1 MSAAAPNASPAA
13 NLSAAA
19 SSAVPAVPKASAA
32 AAPSASLAASTTV
45 SSASAASSSSSDP
58 ADLATPAAA
67 VVEAHTTA
75 SPSQTYHIPNDV
87 SFINVGGDIFA
98 MKQNVPA
105 ISLLYQDYATFQK
118 TFSDSRYPPNTVK
131 LLTTYMRWNGWSN
144 DSFTLATID
153 DKNALKEIFRKRIKQ
168 ITNEI
173 QEYKK
178 EHYEEKDALFL
189 SHKRKVIARLQGLI
203 DAMDGSKGLTVKPLL
218 KDHDQYL
225 LLLEVAWQLSQPSSK
240 MSSTW
245 KYHLDAI
252 HRLRLQELPQE
263 IENMREQELVQSS
276 NVFKKGIPPTDKS
289 VQGTSALQNR
299 IRSLLTILH
308 IKESLE
314 TAPVA
319 AANADNAANAPMA
332 GGGHREHHGQMDHLF
347 RHAMLPLFDHFRVMF
362 DPIYSMLESHHLA
375 STLSSTRLFSSL
387 SSLFY
392 MCHHLHQ
399 RSSDRHV
406 DCIYRVHHLPAVV
419 MSFFQEQLR
428 GTRSYVKGL
437 TSSKK
442 REFVQQLSH
451 LPAVRLSS
459 LKTGHATFQFYL
471 LNENMTLPTAEQWV
485 DPTYSNRTAAIYESL
500 SEFFTDRHLY
510 MVCGGAQHVP
520 LRIRD
525 VDGRSLRKDDVRVD
539 PLYSHRL
546 NRTPLFLDEVFTFDP
561 HVLYLD
567 TELVLSML
575 LVSKDH
581 LSS

>member
-1 MSAAAPNASPAA
+1 MSGAPTTSSAVSAS
-13 NLSAAA
+13 SAAA
-19 SSAVPAVPKASAA
+19 SSAASAS
-32 AAPSASLAASTTV
+32 PSAPPEASV
-45 SSASAASSSSSDP
+45 DP
-58 ADLATPAAA
+58 TAPAA
-67 VVEAHTTA
+67 VVEAHTTT
-75 SPSQTYHIPNDV
+75 SPSQTYRIPDDV

-118 TFSDSRYPPNTVK
+118 TFTVPLYPANTVK
-131 LLTTYMRWNGWSN
+131 LLTTYMKWDGWNNG
-144 DSFTLATID
+144 SFTLATID
-153 DKNALKEIFRKRIKQ
+153 DKRDLKEIFRKRITQ
-168 ITNEI
+168 ITKEI
-173 QEYKK
+173 HEYKK

-203 DAMDGSKGLTVKPLL
+203 DAMDGSKGLDVTPLL
-218 KDHDQYL
+218 KDRDQYL

-263 IENMREQELVQSS
+263 MQEIQNKPEVQPR
-276 NVFKKGIPPTDKS
+276 NVFTKIPSPDTAT
-289 VQGTSALQNR
+289 VIGNNALQNR
-299 IRSLLTILH
+299 IKSLLTILH
-308 IKESLE
+308 IKEAL
-314 TAPVA
+314 A
-319 AANADNAANAPMA
+319 AAPATPATDVMA
-332 GGGHREHHGQMDHLF
+332 GGGSRRPSAPHGEHHGQMDHLF

-375 STLSSTRLFSSL
+375 SSLSSARLFSSL

-406 DCIYRVHHLPAVV
+406 DCVYRIHHLPAVV

-428 GTRSYVKGL
+428 GTRSYVKDL
-437 TSSKK
+437 TASKK

-459 LKTGHATFQFYL
+459 LKAGHATFQFYL

-485 DPTYSNRTAAIYESL
+485 DPTYSNRTAAIHESL

>member
-1 MSAAAPNASPAA
+1 MSKDVPAVAAIVATVEAGTPAA
-13 NLSAAA
+13 NARIVNAPTANAPIVNTRIVNAPTANASHVALSQ
-19 SSAVPAVPKASAA
+19 SYVVP
-32 AAPSASLAASTTV
+32 
-45 SSASAASSSSSDP
+45 D
-58 ADLATPAAA
+58 
-67 VVEAHTTA
+67 E
-75 SPSQTYHIPNDV
+75 V
-87 SFINVGGDIFA
+87 SFINVGGDVFA
-98 MKQNVPA
+98 MKGDVPP
-105 ISLLYQDYATFQK
+105 ISLLYQDYATFQS
-118 TFSDSRYPPNTVK
+118 TFTVPPYPKNVMY
-131 LLTTYMRWNGWSN
+131 LLSTYMRWHGWDN
-144 DSFTLATID
+144 TSFSFANVD
-153 DKNALKEIFRKRIKQ
+153 DKNELLEVLRIRIKH
-168 ITNEI
+168 IPEEI
-173 QEYKK
+173 EAYGKA
-178 EHYEEKDALFL
+178 HRTEKDALFL
-189 SHKRKVIARLQGLI
+189 SHKRRVMARLQHIVEAIQSPSSSLH
-203 DAMDGSKGLTVKPLL
+203 VKLL
-218 KDHDQYL
+218 PHTRDQYL
-225 LLLEVAWQLSQPSSK
+225 LLLEVAWQLSQPS

-263 IENMREQELVQSS
+263 IRAIQDKPEIQPR
-276 NVFKKGIPPTDKS
+276 NVFERVPAPESAVIDGNT
-289 VQGTSALQNR
+289 ALQNR
-299 IRSLLTILH
+299 IRALLTILH
-308 IKESLE
+308 MQQAVDAPASKSAQQGGSYESIH
-314 TAPVA
+314 
-319 AANADNAANAPMA
+319 D
-332 GGGHREHHGQMDHLF
+332 GGKMDHLF

-362 DPIYSMLESHHLA
+362 DPIYSMLESHHLK
-375 STLSSTRLFSSL
+375 STLSSPRLFSSL
-387 SSLFY
+387 SLLFY

-437 TSSKK
+437 TASKK

-459 LKTGHATFQFYL
+459 LKAGHTSFQFYL
-471 LNENMTLPTAEQWV
+471 LHENMTLPTAQEWV
-485 DPTYSNRTAAIYESL
+485 DPTYSNRTSMVHESL

-510 MVCGGAQHVP
+510 VVCGGAHHVP

-546 NRTPLFLDEVFTFDP
+546 NRTPLFMDEVFTFDP

-575 LVSKDH
+575 LVSKDQ

>member
-1 MSAAAPNASPAA
+1 MSA
-13 NLSAAA
+13 
-19 SSAVPAVPKASAA
+19 
-32 AAPSASLAASTTV
+32 
-45 SSASAASSSSSDP
+45 
-58 ADLATPAAA
+58 PAAA
-67 VVEAHTTA
+67 VVAAHSA
-75 SPSQTYHIPNDV
+75 SSPSQTYRIPDDV

-105 ISLLYQDYATFQK
+105 ISLLYQDYAAFQK
-118 TFSDSRYPPNTVK
+118 TFSDSRYPPHTVK
-131 LLTTYMRWNGWSN
+131 LLATYMRWHGWNN

-153 DKNALKEIFRKRIKQ
+153 DKRDLKKIFGIRMTQIMEEIH
-168 ITNEI
+168 
-173 QEYKK
+173 EYKK
-178 EHYEEKDALFL
+178 EHDAEKDALFL
-189 SHKRKVIARLQGLI
+189 SHKRKVMARLQGII
-203 DAMDGSKGLTVKPLL
+203 DAMDSSKGLEVTPFLN
-218 KDHDQYL
+218 DRDQYL
-225 LLLEVAWQLSQPSSK
+225 LLLEVAWQLSQPS

-245 KYHLDAI
+245 KYHVDAI
-252 HRLRLQELPQE
+252 HRLRLRELPQE
-263 IENMREQELVQSS
+263 MQAIQSS
-276 NVFKKGIPPTDKS
+276 NAVQPRNIFQRIPAPENAIVTGND
-289 VQGTSALQNR
+289 ALQNR
-299 IRSLLTILH
+299 IKALLTILH
-308 IKESLE
+308 IKD
-314 TAPVA
+314 AVA
-319 AANADNAANAPMA
+319 ASSAPMA
-332 GGGHREHHGQMDHLF
+332 PNDPNDPSAPRQQGGSHDGQMDHLF

-362 DPIYSMLESHHLA
+362 DPIYSMLESHLA
-375 STLSSTRLFSSL
+375 STLSVPRLFSSL

-406 DCIYRVHHLPAVV
+406 DCIYRIHHLPAHV
-419 MSFFQEQLR
+419 MTFFQEQLR

-459 LKTGHATFQFYL
+459 LKAGHASFQFYL

-485 DPTYSNRTAAIYESL
+485 DPTYSNRTPVIHESL

-510 MVCGGAQHVP
+510 VVCGGAQHVP

-546 NRTPLFLDEVFTFDP
+546 NRTPLFMDEVLTFDP

-575 LVSKDH
+575 LVSKDQ

>member
-1 MSAAAPNASPAA
+1 
-13 NLSAAA
+13 
-19 SSAVPAVPKASAA
+19 
-32 AAPSASLAASTTV
+32 
-45 SSASAASSSSSDP
+45 
-58 ADLATPAAA
+58 
-67 VVEAHTTA
+67 
-75 SPSQTYHIPNDV
+75 
-87 SFINVGGDIFA
+87 VGGDIFA
-98 MKQNVPA
+98 MKENVPA
-105 ISLLYQDYATFQK
+105 ISLLYQDYTAFQK
-118 TFSDSRYPPNTVK
+118 TFSDSRYPANTVK
-131 LLTTYMRWNGWSN
+131 LLATYMRWHGWNN
-144 DSFTLATID
+144 DSFTLATVD
-153 DKNALKEIFRKRIKQ
+153 DKRDLKKIFRERMTQ
-168 ITNEI
+168 IVEEI
-173 QEYKK
+173 HAYRKD
-178 EHYEEKDALFL
+178 HAEKDALFL
-189 SHKRKVIARLQGLI
+189 SHKRKVITRLQGLI
-203 DAMDGSKGLTVKPLL
+203 DAMDAHGLEITFLMNDREK
-218 KDHDQYL
+218 YL
-225 LLLEVAWQLSQPSSK
+225 LLLEVAWQLSQPSSM

-252 HRLRLQELPQE
+252 HRLRLRELPQE
-263 IENMREQELVQSS
+263 MQAIQNKPEVQPR
-276 NVFKKGIPPTDKS
+276 NVFTRIPSPDTATVTGND
-289 VQGTSALQNR
+289 ALQNR
-299 IRSLLTILH
+299 IKALLTILH
-308 IKESLE
+308 IKDALS
-314 TAPVA
+314 TVPSAPVA
-319 AANADNAANAPMA
+319 AAPMS
-332 GGGHREHHGQMDHLF
+332 GGGPSGPSGPSRPSRPSRPSSHGEHDRQMDHLF
-347 RHAMLPLFDHFRVMF
+347 RHAMLPLFHHFRVMF

-375 STLSSTRLFSSL
+375 STLSPTRLFSSL

-406 DCIYRVHHLPAVV
+406 DCIYRIHHLPAHV
-419 MSFFQEQLR
+419 MTFFQDQLR

-459 LKTGHATFQFYL
+459 LKAGHASFQFYL
-471 LNENMTLPTAEQWV
+471 LNENMTLPTAQDWV
-485 DPTYSNRTAAIYESL
+485 DPTYSNRTSAIHESL

-575 LVSKDH
+575 LVSKDQ
-581 LSS
+581 LSC

>member
-1 MSAAAPNASPAA
+1 MD
-13 NLSAAA
+13 
-19 SSAVPAVPKASAA
+19 VPA
-32 AAPSASLAASTTV
+32 
-45 SSASAASSSSSDP
+45 
-58 ADLATPAAA
+58 AAA
-67 VVEAHTTA
+67 VVATVEADTPAANARIVNARTA
-75 SPSQTYHIPNDV
+75 NAPIVNARIVNAPTANASHVALSQSYVVPDEV
-87 SFINVGGDIFA
+87 SFINVGGDVFA
-98 MKQNVPA
+98 MKRDVPP

-118 TFSDSRYPPNTVK
+118 TFTDPRYPKNVMY
-131 LLTTYMRWNGWSN
+131 LLRTYMRWHGWDN
-144 DSFTLATID
+144 TTFSFANVD
-153 DKNALKEIFRKRIKQ
+153 DKNELLEVLRIRIKQ
-168 ITNEI
+168 IPEEI
-173 QEYKK
+173 EAYGKA
-178 EHYEEKDALFL
+178 HRTEKDALFL
-189 SHKRKVIARLQGLI
+189 SHKRRVMARLQHIVEAIQSPSSGLH
-203 DAMDGSKGLTVKPLL
+203 VKLL
-218 KDHDQYL
+218 PNPRDQYL
-225 LLLEVAWQLSQPSSK
+225 LLLEVAWQLSQPS

-245 KYHLDAI
+245 KYHVDAI

-263 IENMREQELVQSS
+263 IRAIQDKPEIQPR
-276 NVFKKGIPPTDKS
+276 NVFERVPAPESAVIDGNT
-289 VQGTSALQNR
+289 ALQNR
-299 IRSLLTILH
+299 IRALLTILH
-308 IKESLE
+308 MQQAVDAPASTIAPASSSAQQGGSYESIH
-314 TAPVA
+314 
-319 AANADNAANAPMA
+319 D
-332 GGGHREHHGQMDHLF
+332 GGKMDHLF

-362 DPIYSMLESHHLA
+362 DPIYSMLESHHLK
-375 STLSSTRLFSSL
+375 STLSSPRLFSSL

-437 TSSKK
+437 TASKK

-459 LKTGHATFQFYL
+459 LKAGHTSFQFYL
-471 LNENMTLPTAEQWV
+471 LNENMTLPTAQEWV
-485 DPTYSNRTAAIYESL
+485 DPTYSNRTSMVHESL

-510 MVCGGAQHVP
+510 VVCGGAHHVP

-546 NRTPLFLDEVFTFDP
+546 NRTPLFMDEVFTFDP

-567 TELVLSML
+567 SELVLSML
-575 LVSKDH
+575 LVSKDQ